1 MKVKNLNRQLFQRS
15 MQLLLL
21 FLVIIGFLQT
31 TLIYLYTEN
40 QRKMEV
46 ESYLEALQQT
56 PDLLGEGEPLAKK
69 ASEIAEDFASD
80 ANIVFYASSGEK
92 QIIHTNLLFLKN
104 KETAAYTEPVYYE
117 GKAIGTIEI
126 IYSIHES
133 LELMLTQLII
143 YVIASVLILLL
154 AWRFYRRM
162 LRKTLAPLDS
172 VIASVSEVS
181 VDNLDEPIV
190 IADAQADIAKLVD
203 STNELKVRLHDSFQT
218 IEENQH
224 KLQQF
229 VSDASHELKTP
240 LTTIQGYS
248 EILLRGKLDNPEKIR
263 YSLESML
270 DQTKRLTYIVNELL
284 ELSKLDRKVQMGKAE
299 LNLNDVLQDI
309 FPLLKMIQEG
319 RELKLTIGGI
329 PNVLMNRKKIE
340 QVILNIV
347 QNAIFHSDPKTPIMI
362 RTYQENEKVVMAI
375 TDHGEGIAEDHLPL
389 IFDRFYRVDT
399 DRSRESGGTGLGL
412 AICQEIM
419 HAHNGEID
427 VQSIVGKET
436 TFFIRFPMMTTV
448 KTVTKNQ

>member
-21 FLVIIGFLQT
+21 FLMIIGFLQT
-31 TLIYLYTEN
+31 SLIYLYTEN

>member
-1 MKVKNLNRQLFQRS
+1 MKMKSLNKQLFQRS

-21 FLVIIGFLQT
+21 FLMIIGFLQT
-31 TLIYLYTEN
+31 SLIYLYTEN

>member
-1 MKVKNLNRQLFQRS
+1 MKMKSLNKQLFQRS

-56 PDLLGEGEPLAKK
+56 PDLLGEGEQLTKE
-69 ASEIAEDFASD
+69 ASELAEDFASD

-263 YSLESML
+263 YSLENML

>member
-1 MKVKNLNRQLFQRS
+1 MKSLNKQLFQRS

-46 ESYLEALQQT
+46 ATYLESLQQT
-56 PDLLGEGEPLAKK
+56 PDLLGEGEQLTKE
-69 ASEIAEDFASD
+69 ASELAEDFASD
-80 ANIVFYASSGEK
+80 ANIVFYASSGEE
-92 QIIHTNLLFLKN
+92 QIIHTNRLFLKN

-133 LELMLTQLII
+133 VELMLTQLII
-143 YVIASVLILLL
+143 YVIASIVILLL
-154 AWRFYRRM
+154 AWRFYGRM

-190 IADAQADIAKLVD
+190 IADAQADIAKLVA

-218 IEENQH
+218 IEENQL

-299 LNLNDVLQDI
+299 VNLNDVLEDI

-319 RELKLTIGGI
+319 RELKLVIGGI

-362 RTYQENEKVVMAI
+362 RTYQENEKVVLAI
-375 TDHGEGIAEDHLPL
+375 TDHGEGIAEEHLPL
-389 IFDRFYRVDT
+389 IFDRFYRIDT

-436 TFFIRFPMMTTV
+436 TFFIRFPMIPSGR
-448 KTVTKNQ
+448 NGQR

>member
-1 MKVKNLNRQLFQRS
+1 MKMKSLNKQLFQRS

-362 RTYQENEKVVMAI
+362 RTYQENEKVVLAI
-375 TDHGEGIAEDHLPL
+375 TDHGEGIAEEHLPL
-389 IFDRFYRVDT
+389 IFDRFYRIDT

-436 TFFIRFPMMTTV
+436 TFLSGF
-448 KTVTKNQ
+448 Q

>member
-1 MKVKNLNRQLFQRS
+1 MKMKNLNRQLFQRS

-46 ESYLEALQQT
+46 ASYLRDLQQT
-56 PDLLGEGEPLAKK
+56 TDLLGEGPLLTKK
-69 ASEIAEDFASD
+69 ATELAENILSD
-80 ANIVFYASSGEK
+80 ANVIFYASSGEK
-92 QIIHTNLLFLKN
+92 QMIHINRLFLKD
-104 KETAAYTEPVYYE
+104 KQIATYTEPIYYK
-117 GKAIGTIEI
+117 GKAIGTIEVS
-126 IYSIHES
+126 YSIHES

-143 YVIASVLILLL
+143 YVIASIVILLL

-162 LRKTLAPLDS
+162 LRKTLAPLDL

-181 VDNLDEPIV
+181 VANLDEPIV

-203 STNELKVRLHDSFQT
+203 STNELKVRLHDSFQAL
-218 IEENQH
+218 EENQR

-270 DQTKRLTYIVNELL
+270 NQTKRLTYIVNELL
-284 ELSKLDRKVQMGKAE
+284 ELSKLDRKVQMGKTD
-299 LNLNDVLQDI
+299 LNLNEVLQDLL
-309 FPLLKMIQEG
+309 PLLRMIQEG
-319 RELKLTIGGI
+319 RELKLTLGI
-329 PNVLMNRKKIE
+329 VPNVLMNRKKIE

-347 QNAIFHSDPKTPIMI
+347 QNAIFHSDQKTPITI

-375 TDHGEGIAEDHLPL
+375 TDYGDGIAKEHLPL
-389 IFDRFYRVDT
+389 IFDRFYRIDT

-412 AICQEIM
+412 AICQDIM
-419 HAHNGEID
+419 HAHNGEIK
-427 VQSIVGKET
+427 VESIIGKGT
-436 TFFIRFPMMTTV
+436 TFFIRFPM
-448 KTVTKNQ
+448 TKS

>member
-1 MKVKNLNRQLFQRS
+1 MKMKSLNKQLFQRS

-80 ANIVFYASSGEK
+80 ANIVFYASSGEE
-92 QIIHTNLLFLKN
+92 QIIHTNRLFLKN

-117 GKAIGTIEI
+117 GKAIVTIEI

-133 LELMLTQLII
+133 VELMLTQLII
-143 YVIASVLILLL
+143 YVIASIVILLL

-190 IADAQADIAKLVD
+190 IADAQADIAKLVA

-218 IEENQH
+218 IEENQL

>member
-1 MKVKNLNRQLFQRS
+1 MKVKNLNRQLFQSS

-31 TLIYLYTEN
+31 SSIYFYTEN
-40 QRKMEV
+40 QRKIEV
-46 ESYLEALQQT
+46 QSYLQDLEQT
-56 PDLLGEGEPLAKK
+56 SNLFDDGQLLAEK
-69 ASEIAEDFASD
+69 ATELAEDLISD
-80 ANIVFYASSGEK
+80 ANVIFYANSGEK
-92 QIIHTNLLFLKN
+92 QLIHINRLFLKD
-104 KETAAYTEPVYYE
+104 KQTATYTEPVYYE
-117 GKAIGTIEI
+117 GKMIGTIEV

-143 YVIASVLILLL
+143 YVIASIVILLL

-190 IADAQADIAKLVD
+190 IADAQADIAKLVA

-218 IEENQH
+218 IEENQL

-319 RELKLTIGGI
+319 RELKLVIGGI

>member
-1 MKVKNLNRQLFQRS
+1 NRQLFQRS

-31 TLIYLYTEN
+31 SLIYLYTEN
-40 QRKMEV
+40 QRELEV
-46 ESYLEALQQT
+46 ASYLRDLQQT
-56 PDLLGEGEPLAKK
+56 TDLIGEGPLLTEK
-69 ASEIAEDFASD
+69 ATELAEDILSD
-80 ANIVFYASSGEK
+80 ANVIFNARSGEK
-92 QIIHTNLLFLKN
+92 QMIHINRLFLKN
-104 KETAAYTEPVYYE
+104 KQTATYTKPVYYE
-117 GKAIGTIEI
+117 GEAIGTIEVT
-126 IYSIHES
+126 YSIHES

-143 YVIASVLILLL
+143 YVVASIVILLL

-162 LRKTLAPLDS
+162 LRKTLAPLDR
-172 VIASVSEVS
+172 VIASVSAVA

-190 IADAQADIAKLVD
+190 INDAQADIAKLVD

-218 IEENQH
+218 IEENQR

-248 EILLRGKLDNPEKIR
+248 EILLRGKLDNPERIR

-284 ELSKLDRKVQMGKAE
+284 ELSKLDRKVQMGKTE
-299 LNLNDVLQDI
+299 LNLNDVLQDL

-319 RELKLTIGGI
+319 RELKLTVGEV
-329 PNVLMNRKKIE
+329 PNILMNRNKIE

-347 QNAIFHSDPKTPIMI
+347 QNAIFHSDQKTPILI

-375 TDHGEGIAEDHLPL
+375 TDYGEGIAEEHLPL
-389 IFDRFYRVDT
+389 IFDRFYRIDT

-412 AICQEIM
+412 AICQDIM
-419 HAHNGEID
+419 HAHNGEIK
-427 VQSIVGKET
+427 VESIAGEGT
-436 TFFIRFPMMTTV
+436 TFFMRFPMV
-448 KTVTKNQ
+448 KG

>member
-1 MKVKNLNRQLFQRS
+1 MKMKSLNKQLFQRS

-31 TLIYLYTEN
+31 SLIYLYTEN
-40 QRKMEV
+40 QRRREV
-46 ESYLEALQQT
+46 ATYLEALQQT
-56 PDLLGEGEPLAKK
+56 PDLLGEEEPLTKE
-69 ASEIAEDFASD
+69 ASELAEDFASD

-92 QIIHTNLLFLKN
+92 QTIHTNRLFLIN
-104 KETAAYTEPVYYE
+104 KQTAAYTEPIYYE
-117 GKAIGTIEI
+117 GKAIGTLEI

-133 LELMLTQLII
+133 VELMLTELVI
-143 YVIASVLILLL
+143 YVIASIVILLL
-154 AWRFYRRM
+154 AWRFYGRM

-181 VDNLDEPIV
+181 VENLDEPIV

-218 IEENQH
+218 IEENQR
-224 KLQQF
+224 KLQRF

-263 YSLESML
+263 YSLEHIL

-284 ELSKLDRKVQMGKAE
+284 ELSKLDRKVLMGKSE
-299 LNLNDVLQDI
+299 VNLNDVLQDL
-309 FPLLKMIQEG
+309 FPLLKMIQDG

-329 PNVLMNRKKIE
+329 PNVMMNRKKIE

-347 QNAIFHSDPKTPIMI
+347 QNAIFHSEPMTPIMI
-362 RTYQENEKVVMAI
+362 RTYQENEKVVLAI
-375 TDHGEGIAEDHLPL
+375 TDYGEGIAGEHMPL

-412 AICQEIM
+412 AICRDIM

-427 VQSIVGKET
+427 VQSMVGKET
-436 TFFIRFPMMTTV
+436 TFFIRFPKMNGSV
-448 KTVTKNQ
+448 

>member
-1 MKVKNLNRQLFQRS
+1 MKMKSLNKQLFQRS

-436 TFFIRFPMMTTV
+436 TFFIRFPMIPSGR
-448 KTVTKNQ
+448 NGQR

>member
-1 MKVKNLNRQLFQRS
+1 MKVKNLNRQLFQSS

-31 TLIYLYTEN
+31 SSIYFYTEN
-40 QRKMEV
+40 QRKIEV
-46 ESYLEALQQT
+46 QSYLQDLEQT
-56 PDLLGEGEPLAKK
+56 SNLFDDGQLLAEK
-69 ASEIAEDFASD
+69 ATELAEDLISD
-80 ANIVFYASSGEK
+80 ANVIFYANSGEK
-92 QIIHTNLLFLKN
+92 QLIHINRLFLKD
-104 KETAAYTEPVYYE
+104 KQTATYTEPVYYE
-117 GKAIGTIEI
+117 GKMIGTIEV

-143 YVIASVLILLL
+143 YVIASIVILLL

-299 LNLNDVLQDI
+299 VNLNDVLEDI

-319 RELKLTIGGI
+319 RELKLVIGGI

-362 RTYQENEKVVMAI
+362 RTYQENEKVVLAI
-375 TDHGEGIAEDHLPL
+375 TDHGEGIAEEHLPL
-389 IFDRFYRVDT
+389 IFDRFYRIDT

-436 TFFIRFPMMTTV
+436 TFFIRFPMIPSGR
-448 KTVTKNQ
+448 NGQR

>member
-1 MKVKNLNRQLFQRS
+1 MKMKSLNKQLFQRS

-203 STNELKVRLHDSFQT
+203 STNELKVRLHDSFPT

>member
-1 MKVKNLNRQLFQRS
+1 MKMKSLNKQLFQRS

>member
-1 MKVKNLNRQLFQRS
+1 

-31 TLIYLYTEN
+31 SLIYLYTEN
-40 QRKMEV
+40 QRRMEV
-46 ESYLEALQQT
+46 ATYLEALQQT
-56 PDLLGEGEPLAKK
+56 PDLLGEEEPLTKE
-69 ASEIAEDFASD
+69 ASELAEDFASD

-92 QIIHTNLLFLKN
+92 QTIHTNRLFLIN
-104 KETAAYTEPVYYE
+104 KQTAAYTEPVYYE
-117 GKAIGTIEI
+117 GKAIGTLEI

-133 LELMLTQLII
+133 VELMLTELVI
-143 YVIASVLILLL
+143 YVIASIVILLL
-154 AWRFYRRM
+154 AWRFYGRM

-181 VDNLDEPIV
+181 VENLDEPIV

-218 IEENQH
+218 IEENQR
-224 KLQQF
+224 KLQRF

-263 YSLESML
+263 YSLEHIL

-284 ELSKLDRKVQMGKAE
+284 ELSKLDRKVLMGKSE
-299 LNLNDVLQDI
+299 VNLNDVLQDL

-329 PNVLMNRKKIE
+329 PNVMMNRKKIE

-347 QNAIFHSDPKTPIMI
+347 QNAIFHSEPMTPIMI
-362 RTYQENEKVVMAI
+362 RTYQENEKVVLAI
-375 TDHGEGIAEDHLPL
+375 TDYGEGIAGEHLPL

-412 AICQEIM
+412 AICRDIM

-427 VQSIVGKET
+427 VQSMVGKET
-436 TFFIRFPMMTTV
+436 TFFIRFPKMKESV
-448 KTVTKNQ
+448 

>member
-1 MKVKNLNRQLFQRS
+1 MKVKNLNRQLFQSS

-31 TLIYLYTEN
+31 SSIYFYTEN
-40 QRKMEV
+40 QRKIEV
-46 ESYLEALQQT
+46 QSYLQDLEQT
-56 PDLLGEGEPLAKK
+56 ANLFDDGQLLAEK
-69 ASEIAEDFASD
+69 ATELAEDLISD
-80 ANIVFYASSGEK
+80 ANVIFYANSGEK
-92 QIIHTNLLFLKN
+92 QLIHINRLFLKD
-104 KETAAYTEPVYYE
+104 KQTATYTEPVYYE
-117 GKAIGTIEI
+117 GKMIGTIEV

-143 YVIASVLILLL
+143 YVIASIVILLL

-190 IADAQADIAKLVD
+190 IADAQADIAKLVA

-218 IEENQH
+218 IEENQL

-362 RTYQENEKVVMAI
+362 RTYQENEKVVLAI
-375 TDHGEGIAEDHLPL
+375 TDHGEGIAEEHLPL
-389 IFDRFYRVDT
+389 IFDRFYRIDT

-436 TFFIRFPMMTTV
+436 TFFIRFPMIPSGR
-448 KTVTKNQ
+448 NGQR

>member
-1 MKVKNLNRQLFQRS
+1 MKVKNLNRQLFQSS

-31 TLIYLYTEN
+31 SSIYFYTEN
-40 QRKMEV
+40 QRKIEV
-46 ESYLEALQQT
+46 QSYLQDLEQT
-56 PDLLGEGEPLAKK
+56 ANLFDDGQLLAEK
-69 ASEIAEDFASD
+69 ATELAEDLISD
-80 ANIVFYASSGEK
+80 ANVIFYANSGEK
-92 QIIHTNLLFLKN
+92 QLIHINRLFLKD
-104 KETAAYTEPVYYE
+104 KQTATYTEPVYYE
-117 GKAIGTIEI
+117 GKMIGTIEV

-143 YVIASVLILLL
+143 YVIASIVILLL

-190 IADAQADIAKLVD
+190 IADAQADIAKLVA

-218 IEENQH
+218 IEENQL

-299 LNLNDVLQDI
+299 LNLNDVLEDI

-319 RELKLTIGGI
+319 RELKLVIGGI

-362 RTYQENEKVVMAI
+362 RTYQENEKVVLAI
-375 TDHGEGIAEDHLPL
+375 TDHGEGIAEEHLPL
-389 IFDRFYRVDT
+389 IFDRFYRIDT

-436 TFFIRFPMMTTV
+436 TFLSGF
-448 KTVTKNQ
+448 Q

>member
-1 MKVKNLNRQLFQRS
+1 MKNLNRQLFQRS

-46 ESYLEALQQT
+46 ASYLRDLQQT
-56 PDLLGEGEPLAKK
+56 TDLLGEGPLLTKK
-69 ASEIAEDFASD
+69 ATELAENILSD
-80 ANIVFYASSGEK
+80 ANVIFYASSGEK
-92 QIIHTNLLFLKN
+92 QMIHINRLFLKD
-104 KETAAYTEPVYYE
+104 KQIATYTEPIYYK
-117 GKAIGTIEI
+117 GKAIGTIEVS
-126 IYSIHES
+126 YSIHES

-143 YVIASVLILLL
+143 YVIASIVILLL

-162 LRKTLAPLDS
+162 LRKTLAPLDL

-181 VDNLDEPIV
+181 VANLDEPIV

-203 STNELKVRLHDSFQT
+203 STNELKVRLHDSFQAL
-218 IEENQH
+218 EENQR

-270 DQTKRLTYIVNELL
+270 NQTKRLTYIVNELL
-284 ELSKLDRKVQMGKAE
+284 ELSKLDRKVQMGKTD
-299 LNLNDVLQDI
+299 LNLNEVLQDLL
-309 FPLLKMIQEG
+309 PLLRMIQEG
-319 RELKLTIGGI
+319 RELKLTLGI
-329 PNVLMNRKKIE
+329 VPNVLMNRKKIE

-347 QNAIFHSDPKTPIMI
+347 QNAIFHSDQKTPITI

-375 TDHGEGIAEDHLPL
+375 TDYGDGIAKEHLPL
-389 IFDRFYRVDT
+389 IFDRFYRIDT

-412 AICQEIM
+412 AICQDIM
-419 HAHNGEID
+419 HAHNGEIK
-427 VQSIVGKET
+427 VESIIGKGT
-436 TFFIRFPMMTTV
+436 TFFIRFPM
-448 KTVTKNQ
+448 TKS

>member
-1 MKVKNLNRQLFQRS
+1 MKVKNLNRQLFQSS

-31 TLIYLYTEN
+31 SSIYFYTEN
-40 QRKMEV
+40 QRKIEV
-46 ESYLEALQQT
+46 QSYLQDLEQT
-56 PDLLGEGEPLAKK
+56 ANLFDDGQLLAEK
-69 ASEIAEDFASD
+69 ATELAEDLISD
-80 ANIVFYASSGEK
+80 ANVIFYANSGEK
-92 QIIHTNLLFLKN
+92 QLIHINRLFLKD
-104 KETAAYTEPVYYE
+104 KQTATYTEPVYYE
-117 GKAIGTIEI
+117 GKMIGTIEV

-143 YVIASVLILLL
+143 YVIASIVILLL

-190 IADAQADIAKLVD
+190 IADAQADIAKLVA

-218 IEENQH
+218 IDENQL

-299 LNLNDVLQDI
+299 LNLNDVLEDI

-319 RELKLTIGGI
+319 RELKLVIGGI

-362 RTYQENEKVVMAI
+362 RTYQENEKVVLAI
-375 TDHGEGIAEDHLPL
+375 TDHGEGIAEEHLPL
-389 IFDRFYRVDT
+389 IFDRFYRIDT

-436 TFFIRFPMMTTV
+436 TFFIRFPMIPSGR
-448 KTVTKNQ
+448 NGQR

>member
-1 MKVKNLNRQLFQRS
+1 MKVKNLNRQLFQSS

-31 TLIYLYTEN
+31 SSIYFYTEN
-40 QRKMEV
+40 QRKIEV
-46 ESYLEALQQT
+46 QSYLQDLEQT
-56 PDLLGEGEPLAKK
+56 SNLFDDGQLLAEK
-69 ASEIAEDFASD
+69 ATELAEDLISD
-80 ANIVFYASSGEK
+80 ANVIFYANSGEK
-92 QIIHTNLLFLKN
+92 QLIHINRLFLKD
-104 KETAAYTEPVYYE
+104 KQTATYTEPVYYE
-117 GKAIGTIEI
+117 GKMIGTIEV

-143 YVIASVLILLL
+143 YVIASIVILLL

-190 IADAQADIAKLVD
+190 IADAQADIAKLVA

-218 IEENQH
+218 IEENQL

-299 LNLNDVLQDI
+299 VNLNDVLEDI

>member
-1 MKVKNLNRQLFQRS
+1 MKVKNLNRQLFQSS

-31 TLIYLYTEN
+31 SSIYFYTEN
-40 QRKMEV
+40 QRKIEV
-46 ESYLEALQQT
+46 QSYLQDLEQT
-56 PDLLGEGEPLAKK
+56 SNLFDDGQLLAEK
-69 ASEIAEDFASD
+69 ATELAEDLISD
-80 ANIVFYASSGEK
+80 ANVIFYANSGEK
-92 QIIHTNLLFLKN
+92 QLIHINRLFLKD
-104 KETAAYTEPVYYE
+104 KQTATYTEPVYYE
-117 GKAIGTIEI
+117 GKMIGTIEV

-143 YVIASVLILLL
+143 YVIASIVILLL

-190 IADAQADIAKLVD
+190 IADAQADIAKLVA

-218 IEENQH
+218 IEENQL

-299 LNLNDVLQDI
+299 VNLNDVLEDI

-319 RELKLTIGGI
+319 RELKLTIGVI
-329 PNVLMNRKKIE
+329 PSVMMNRKKIE

-347 QNAIFHSDPKTPIMI
+347 QNAIFHSDPKTPITI
-362 RTYQENEKVVMAI
+362 RTYQENEKVVLAI
-375 TDHGEGIAEDHLPL
+375 TDHGEGIAEEHLPL
-389 IFDRFYRVDT
+389 IFDRFYRIDT

-436 TFFIRFPMMTTV
+436 TFFIRFPMIPSGR
-448 KTVTKNQ
+448 NGQR

>member
-1 MKVKNLNRQLFQRS
+1 MKSLNKQLFQRS

-284 ELSKLDRKVQMGKAE
+284 ELSKLDRKVQMGKTE
-299 LNLNDVLQDI
+299 QNLNVVLQDI

-436 TFFIRFPMMTTV
+436 TFFIRFPMIPSGR
-448 KTVTKNQ
+448 NGQR

>member
-1 MKVKNLNRQLFQRS
+1 MKAKNLNRQLFQRS

-31 TLIYLYTEN
+31 SLIYLYTEK
-40 QRKMEV
+40 QREMEV
-46 ESYLEALQQT
+46 ATYLDALQQT
-56 PDLLGEGEPLAKK
+56 PDLLGEEEPLTKE
-69 ASEIAEDFASD
+69 ASELAEDFASD

-92 QIIHTNLLFLKN
+92 QIIHTNRLFLIN
-104 KETAAYTEPVYYE
+104 KQTAAYTEPVYYD

-133 LELMLTQLII
+133 VELMLTQLII
-143 YVIASVLILLL
+143 YVIASIVILLL

-263 YSLESML
+263 YSLENML

-284 ELSKLDRKVQMGKAE
+284 ELSKLDRKGRWGK
-299 LNLNDVLQDI
+299 
-309 FPLLKMIQEG
+309 
-319 RELKLTIGGI
+319 R
-329 PNVLMNRKKIE
+329 NR
-340 QVILNIV
+340 
-347 QNAIFHSDPKTPIMI
+347 T
-362 RTYQENEKVVMAI
+362 
-375 TDHGEGIAEDHLPL
+375 
-389 IFDRFYRVDT
+389 
-399 DRSRESGGTGLGL
+399 
-412 AICQEIM
+412 
-419 HAHNGEID
+419 
-427 VQSIVGKET
+427 
-436 TFFIRFPMMTTV
+436 
-448 KTVTKNQ
+448 

>member
-1 MKVKNLNRQLFQRS
+1 MKVKNLNRQLFQSS

-31 TLIYLYTEN
+31 SSIYFYTEN
-40 QRKMEV
+40 QRKIEV
-46 ESYLEALQQT
+46 QSYLQDLEQT
-56 PDLLGEGEPLAKK
+56 SNLFDDGQLLAEK
-69 ASEIAEDFASD
+69 ATELAEDLISD
-80 ANIVFYASSGEK
+80 ANVIFYANSGEK
-92 QIIHTNLLFLKN
+92 QLIHINRLFLKD
-104 KETAAYTEPVYYE
+104 KQTATYTEPVYYE
-117 GKAIGTIEI
+117 GKMIGTIEV

-143 YVIASVLILLL
+143 YVIASIVILLL

-190 IADAQADIAKLVD
+190 IADAQADIAKLVA

-218 IEENQH
+218 IEENQL

-299 LNLNDVLQDI
+299 LNLNDVLEDI

-319 RELKLTIGGI
+319 RELKLVIGGI

-362 RTYQENEKVVMAI
+362 RTYQENEKVVLAI
-375 TDHGEGIAEDHLPL
+375 TDHGEGIAEEHLPL
-389 IFDRFYRVDT
+389 IFDRFYRIDT

-436 TFFIRFPMMTTV
+436 TFFIRFPMIPSGR
-448 KTVTKNQ
+448 NGQR

>member
-1 MKVKNLNRQLFQRS
+1 MKVKNLNRQLFQSS

-31 TLIYLYTEN
+31 SSIYFYTEN
-40 QRKMEV
+40 QRKIEV
-46 ESYLEALQQT
+46 QSYLQDLEQT
-56 PDLLGEGEPLAKK
+56 SNLFDDGQLLAEK
-69 ASEIAEDFASD
+69 ATELAEDLISD
-80 ANIVFYASSGEK
+80 ANVIFYANSGEK
-92 QIIHTNLLFLKN
+92 QLIHINRLFLKD
-104 KETAAYTEPVYYE
+104 KQTATYTEPVYYE
-117 GKAIGTIEI
+117 GKMIGTIEV

-143 YVIASVLILLL
+143 YVIASIVILLL

-190 IADAQADIAKLVD
+190 IADAQADIAKLVA

-218 IEENQH
+218 IEENQL

-299 LNLNDVLQDI
+299 LNLNDVLEDI

-319 RELKLTIGGI
+319 RELKLVIGGI

-389 IFDRFYRVDT
+389 IFDRFYRIDT

-436 TFFIRFPMMTTV
+436 TFFIRFPMIPSGR
-448 KTVTKNQ
+448 NGQR

>member
-1 MKVKNLNRQLFQRS
+1 MKMKSLNKQLFQRS
-15 MQLLLL
+15 MQLLVL

-40 QRKMEV
+40 QRRMEV
-46 ESYLEALQQT
+46 AGYLQDLQQT
-56 PDLLGEGEPLAKK
+56 TNLIDDGPMLTEKATELAE
-69 ASEIAEDFASD
+69 EILSD
-80 ANIVFYASSGEK
+80 ANVTFYASNGE
-92 QIIHTNLLFLKN
+92 QQMIHINRLFLKD
-104 KETAAYTEPVYYE
+104 KQTATYTEPVYYE
-117 GKAIGTIEI
+117 GKAIGTIEV

-133 LELMLTQLII
+133 VELMLTQMII
-143 YVIASVLILLL
+143 YVIASGVILLL

-162 LRKTLAPLDS
+162 LSKTLAPLDH
-172 VIASVSEVS
+172 VIASVSEVA

-218 IEENQH
+218 IEENQR

-284 ELSKLDRKVQMGKAE
+284 ELSKLDRKVHMGKAE
-299 LNLNDVLQDI
+299 VSLNAVLQDLI
-309 FPLLKMIQEG
+309 PLLKMIQEG
-319 RELKLTIGGI
+319 RELILTVGSV
-329 PNVLMNRKKIE
+329 PNILINRKKIE

-347 QNAIFHSDPKTPIMI
+347 QNAIFHSDQNTPIKI
-362 RTYQENEKVVMAI
+362 RTYQENEKVVMEI
-375 TDHGEGIAEDHLPL
+375 TDYGEGISEEHVPL

-412 AICQEIM
+412 AICQDIM
-419 HAHNGEID
+419 HAHNGEIT
-427 VQSIVGKET
+427 VESIVGKGT
-436 TFFIRFPMMTTV
+436 TFFIRFPKMKESV
-448 KTVTKNQ
+448 

>member
-1 MKVKNLNRQLFQRS
+1 MKMKSLNKQLFQRS

-69 ASEIAEDFASD
+69 ASEIAEYFASD

-203 STNELKVRLHDSFQT
+203 STNELKIRLHDSFQT

>member
-1 MKVKNLNRQLFQRS
+1 MKMKNLNRQLFQRS

-46 ESYLEALQQT
+46 ASYLRDLQQT
-56 PDLLGEGEPLAKK
+56 TDLLGEGPLLTKK
-69 ASEIAEDFASD
+69 ATELAENILSD
-80 ANIVFYASSGEK
+80 ANVIFYASSGEK
-92 QIIHTNLLFLKN
+92 QMIHINRLFLKD
-104 KETAAYTEPVYYE
+104 KQIATYTEPIYYK
-117 GKAIGTIEI
+117 GKAIGTIEVS
-126 IYSIHES
+126 YSIHES

-143 YVIASVLILLL
+143 YVIASIVILLL

-162 LRKTLAPLDS
+162 LRKTLAPLDL

-181 VDNLDEPIV
+181 VANLDEPIV

-203 STNELKVRLHDSFQT
+203 STNELKVRLHDSFQAL
-218 IEENQH
+218 EENQR

-270 DQTKRLTYIVNELL
+270 NQTKRLTYIVNELL
-284 ELSKLDRKVQMGKAE
+284 ELSKLDRKVQMGKTD
-299 LNLNDVLQDI
+299 LNLNEVLQDLL
-309 FPLLKMIQEG
+309 PLLRMIQEG
-319 RELKLTIGGI
+319 RELKLTLGI
-329 PNVLMNRKKIE
+329 VPNVLMNRKKIE

-347 QNAIFHSDPKTPIMI
+347 QNAIFHSDQKTPITI

-375 TDHGEGIAEDHLPL
+375 TDYGDGIAAEHLPL
-389 IFDRFYRVDT
+389 IFDRFYRIDT

-412 AICQEIM
+412 AICQDIM
-419 HAHNGEID
+419 HAHNGEIK
-427 VQSIVGKET
+427 VESIIGKGT
-436 TFFIRFPMMTTV
+436 TFFIRFPM
-448 KTVTKNQ
+448 TKS

>member
-1 MKVKNLNRQLFQRS
+1 MKMKSLNKQLFQRS

-299 LNLNDVLQDI
+299 LNLNDVLEDI

-319 RELKLTIGGI
+319 RELKLVIGGI

-362 RTYQENEKVVMAI
+362 RTYQENEKVVLAI
-375 TDHGEGIAEDHLPL
+375 TDHGEGIAEEHLPL
-389 IFDRFYRVDT
+389 IFDRFYRIDT

-436 TFFIRFPMMTTV
+436 TFFIRFPMIPSGR
-448 KTVTKNQ
+448 NGQR

>member
-1 MKVKNLNRQLFQRS
+1 MKMKSLNKQLFQRS

-299 LNLNDVLQDI
+299 LNLNDVLEDI

-319 RELKLTIGGI
+319 RELKLVIGGI

>member
-1 MKVKNLNRQLFQRS
+1 MKVKNLNRQLFQSS

-31 TLIYLYTEN
+31 SSIYFYTEN
-40 QRKMEV
+40 QRKIEV
-46 ESYLEALQQT
+46 QSYLQDLEQT
-56 PDLLGEGEPLAKK
+56 SNLFDDGQLLAEK
-69 ASEIAEDFASD
+69 ATELAEDLISD
-80 ANIVFYASSGEK
+80 ANVIFYANSGEK
-92 QIIHTNLLFLKN
+92 QLIHINRLFLKD
-104 KETAAYTEPVYYE
+104 KQTATYTEPVYYE
-117 GKAIGTIEI
+117 GKMIGTIEV

-143 YVIASVLILLL
+143 YVIASIVILLL

-190 IADAQADIAKLVD
+190 IADAQADIAKLVA

-218 IEENQH
+218 IEENQL

-362 RTYQENEKVVMAI
+362 RTYQENEKVVLAI
-375 TDHGEGIAEDHLPL
+375 TDHGEGIAEEHLPL
-389 IFDRFYRVDT
+389 IFDRFYRIDT

-436 TFFIRFPMMTTV
+436 TFFIRFPMIPSGR
-448 KTVTKNQ
+448 NGQR

>member
-1 MKVKNLNRQLFQRS
+1 MKMKSLNKQLFQRS

-203 STNELKVRLHDSFQT
+203 STNELKVRLHDSFQI

-263 YSLESML
+263 YSLENML

-284 ELSKLDRKVQMGKAE
+284 ELSKLDRKVQMGKTE
-299 LNLNDVLQDI
+299 QNLNVVLQDL

-319 RELKLTIGGI
+319 RELKLTIGVI
-329 PNVLMNRKKIE
+329 PSVMMNRKKIE

-347 QNAIFHSDPKTPIMI
+347 QNAIFHSDPKTPITI
-362 RTYQENEKVVMAI
+362 RTYQENEKVVLAI
-375 TDHGEGIAEDHLPL
+375 TDHGEGIAEEHLPL

-399 DRSRESGGTGLGL
+399 NRSRESGGTGLGL
-412 AICQEIM
+412 AICQDIM

-436 TFFIRFPMMTTV
+436 TFFIRFPMIPSGR
-448 KTVTKNQ
+448 NGQR

>member
-1 MKVKNLNRQLFQRS
+1 MKNLNRQLFQRS

-31 TLIYLYTEN
+31 SLIYLYTEN
-40 QRKMEV
+40 QREMEV
-46 ESYLEALQQT
+46 ASYLRDLQQT
-56 PDLLGEGEPLAKK
+56 TDLIGEGPLLTEK
-69 ASEIAEDFASD
+69 ATELAEDILSD
-80 ANIVFYASSGEK
+80 ANVIFNARSGEK
-92 QIIHTNLLFLKN
+92 QMIHINRLFLKN
-104 KETAAYTEPVYYE
+104 KQTATYTKPVYYE
-117 GKAIGTIEI
+117 GEAIGTIEVT
-126 IYSIHES
+126 YSIHES

-143 YVIASVLILLL
+143 YVIASLVILLL

-162 LRKTLAPLDS
+162 LRKTLAPLDR
-172 VIASVSEVS
+172 VIASVSEVA

-190 IADAQADIAKLVD
+190 INDAQADIAKLVD

-218 IEENQH
+218 IEENQR

-248 EILLRGKLDNPEKIR
+248 EILLRGKLDNPERIR

-284 ELSKLDRKVQMGKAE
+284 ELSKLDRKVQMGKTE
-299 LNLNDVLQDI
+299 LNLNDVLQDL

-319 RELKLTIGGI
+319 RELKLTVGEV
-329 PNVLMNRKKIE
+329 PNILMNRNKIE

-347 QNAIFHSDPKTPIMI
+347 QNAIFHSDQKTPILI

-375 TDHGEGIAEDHLPL
+375 TDYGEGIAEEHLPL
-389 IFDRFYRVDT
+389 IFDRFYRIDT

-412 AICQEIM
+412 AICQDIM
-419 HAHNGEID
+419 HAHNGEIK
-427 VQSIVGKET
+427 VESIAGEGT
-436 TFFIRFPMMTTV
+436 TFFIRFPLM
-448 KTVTKNQ
+448 KG

>member
-1 MKVKNLNRQLFQRS
+1 MKVKNLNRQLFQSS

-31 TLIYLYTEN
+31 SSIYFYTEN
-40 QRKMEV
+40 QRKIEV
-46 ESYLEALQQT
+46 QSYLQDLEQT
-56 PDLLGEGEPLAKK
+56 SNLFDDGQLLAEK
-69 ASEIAEDFASD
+69 ATELAEDLISD
-80 ANIVFYASSGEK
+80 ANVIFYANSGEK
-92 QIIHTNLLFLKN
+92 QLIHINRLFLKD
-104 KETAAYTEPVYYE
+104 KQTATYTEPVYYE
-117 GKAIGTIEI
+117 GKMIGTIEV

-143 YVIASVLILLL
+143 YVIASIVILLL

-190 IADAQADIAKLVD
+190 IADAQADIAKLVA

-218 IEENQH
+218 IEENQL

-299 LNLNDVLQDI
+299 VNLNDVLEDI

-319 RELKLTIGGI
+319 RELKLVIGGI

-362 RTYQENEKVVMAI
+362 RTYQENEKVVLAI
-375 TDHGEGIAEDHLPL
+375 TDHGEGIAEEHLPL
-389 IFDRFYRVDT
+389 IFDRFYRIDT

-436 TFFIRFPMMTTV
+436 TFFIRFPMIPSGR
-448 KTVTKNQ
+448 NGQR

>member
-1 MKVKNLNRQLFQRS
+1 MKMKSLNKQLFQRS

-203 STNELKVRLHDSFQT
+203 STNELKVRLHDSFQI